1 LEFFSD
7 ARREVGFSGPSV
19 MRERA
24 RGGAAAGFKTIR
36 ARERGGD
43 T

>member
-1 LEFFSD
+1 MKD
-7 ARREVGFSGPSV
+7 RAIDRPADVSGPSV

-24 RGGAAAGFKTIR
+24 RGGAAAGFKAIR